1 MKSLTIL
8 VFIKRVFAILTSSIL
23 IYLIFKN
30 ILFSLEFISHEDYQ
44 EEIDASYII
53 PRLYKKHYMEAIEEL
68 GGRLKY
74 RLHNTWKDPKDEKS
88 RLLPGR
94 HPRSFSWTPI

>member
-1 MKSLTIL
+1 
-8 VFIKRVFAILTSSIL
+8 
-23 IYLIFKN
+23 
-30 ILFSLEFISHEDYQ
+30 
-44 EEIDASYII
+44 
-53 PRLYKKHYMEAIEEL
+53 MEAIEEL